1 MKKFYLML
9 CVVLLSFD
17 LLAQIPG
24 NFNYQAVL
32 RDDAGELI
40 TDQSV
45 DIRIS
50 IIDNEPTGPA
60 LYQETHTK
68 TTSSYGVVNLVI
80 GDGTVES
87 GTFSQ
92 VNWGENDKY
101 LGIEVDDGN
110 GYVDLGTVQLLSV
123 PYALYAQISDSSV
136 ISNQALNAD
145 YANSAY
151 SAEILGS
158 EGVYSPDSDT
168 LFVVKDRDDNV
179 VFAVFPDGAE
189 VIVNETAKGKVG
201 GFAVSGRNPSKAT
214 DVNILKVT
222 PDSTRIYVNDTVSNK
237 GKVGGFAVSG
247 RNPSK
252 NISTELLFITADSTR
267 IYVNDDQTGK
277 GKVGGFAV
285 SGRNPSKGTVNDY
298 LQVTKDSTRVYIMD
312 SDSKGKV
319 GGFAVSGRNPSKG
332 TLTSYIQVSPDSTR
346 IFVKDSV
353 AGFSIANIESGNA
366 ESFLNLNKQN
376 YLIGHQTGENTTGAY
391 NSMIGYQAGYANT
404 AGSNNLF
411 LGYQSGY
418 SNLGGGNN
426 VYVGTESGYSTQNTF
441 QNTFVGYRSGYS
453 LTTASNSAYGSMAG
467 ENAAGSNN
475 TFIGTSA
482 GRSAT
487 GGNNTFVGNGAGYSI
502 SSNTGTRNTYIG
514 QAVGSF
520 TTTGSYNTMLGYRA
534 GYLNYEGSNNTFL
547 GYYAGYDI
555 HEGSGNVFIGY
566 EAGKSQNG
574 VSDQLFISN
583 WDDTTPLI
591 YGDFNLDRLAFYGNV
606 GVNRTAYSTVSLAVS
621 PAGQAYGIYV
631 DAGSTSYAAYFNGNI
646 YTTGSYLPSDEKLK
660 KNIEPVSKM
669 LSKVSDLS
677 VVNYDWKLE
686 EFPNKKFTNEKQI
699 GFLAQEVENLFP
711 ELVREDTDGVKAINY
726 TKFAPILVEAI
737 KEQQSIINELK
748 DKNKELEERLKK
760 LEDLMLK

>member
-1 MKKFYLML
+1 MF
-9 CVVLLSFD
+9 CVLLLSFD
-17 LLAQIPG
+17 LLAQVPG

-50 IIDNEPTGPA
+50 IIDNEPTGSA

-68 TTSSYGVVNLVI
+68 TTNSYGVVNLVI
-80 GDGTVES
+80 GDGTIES

-92 VNWGENDKY
+92 INWGENDKY

-110 GYVDLGTVQLLSV
+110 GYVDLGVIKFLSV
-123 PYALYAQISDSSV
+123 PYANYSNISDSSRV
-136 ISNQALNAD
+136 SVVAHT
-145 YANSAY
+145 ANSAN
-151 SAEILGS
+151 SALYADEANMAKVLGS
-158 EGVYSPDSDT
+158 DAIYSPSVDT
-168 LFVVKDRDDNV
+168 LFVVKDHDGNV

-222 PDSTRIYVNDTVSNK
+222 PDSTRIYVNDTVSSK

-252 NISTELLFITADSTR
+252 NTNTELLFITADSTR

-298 LQVTKDSTRVYIMD
+298 LQVTKDSTRVYITD
-312 SDSKGKV
+312 SGTKGKV

-332 TLTSYIQVSPDSTR
+332 TLTSYMQVSPDSTR

-353 AGFSIANIESGNA
+353 AGFSIANIESGTA

-376 YLIGHQTGENTTGAY
+376 YRIGHQTGENTTGAY

-453 LTTASNSAYGSMAG
+453 LTTASNSVYGSLAG

-547 GYYAGYDI
+547 GYYAGYNI
-555 HEGSGNVFIGY
+555 REGSGNVFIGN
-566 EAGKSQNG
+566 EAGYYADGINNRLIIENENVDSTEALFYGEFDQNH
-574 VSDQLFISN
+574 LRIN
-583 WDDTTPLI
+583 
-591 YGDFNLDRLAFYGNV
+591 GNV
-606 GVNRTAYSTVSLAVS
+606 GINY
-621 PAGQAYGIYV
+621 QAYNNYGLIVDVPDGQTGIYTLLVYGEAYCSGGSWGGSDARFKNNIKTYENALDKIMKMRGVTFNWRV
-631 DAGSTSYAAYFNGNI
+631 D
-646 YTTGSYLPSDEKLK
+646 
-660 KNIEPVSKM
+660 
-669 LSKVSDLS
+669 
-677 VVNYDWKLE
+677 
-686 EFPNKKFTNEKQI
+686 EFKQQRFSGRDQV
-699 GFLAQEVENLFP
+699 GFIAQEMEEIIP
-711 ELVREDTDGVKAINY
+711 ELVKADHEGYKAIDY
-726 TKFAPILVEAI
+726 GKVTPVLVEAI
-737 KEQQSIINELK
+737 KEQQSIIEDLER
-748 DKNKELEERLKK
+748 KNTELEERLKK
-760 LEDLMLK
+760 LEELLLK

>member
-1 MKKFYLML
+1 MKKFSSLL
-9 CVVLLSFD
+9 ISIVLLSFE
-17 LLAQIPG
+17 LLAQVPG

-50 IIDNEPTGPA
+50 IIDNEPTGSA

-68 TTSSYGVVNLVI
+68 TTSFYGVVNLVI

-92 VNWGENDKY
+92 INWGENDKY
-101 LGIEVDDGN
+101 LGIEVDAGS
-110 GYVDLGTVQLLSV
+110 GYVDLGVVKLLSV
-123 PYALYAQISDSSV
+123 PYANYSNISDSSRV
-136 ISNQALNAD
+136 SGIAYS
-145 YANSAY
+145 ANSAN
-151 SAEILGS
+151 SAIYADSSGVSAVAHTANSANSALYANEADMAKVLGS
-158 EGVYSPDSDT
+158 DAIYSPSVDT
-168 LFVVKDRDDNV
+168 LFVVKDHDGNV

-214 DVNILKVT
+214 DVPIFT
-222 PDSTRIYVNDTVSNK
+222 ITSDSTRIYVNDTVNTK

-332 TLTSYIQVSPDSTR
+332 TLTSYMQVSPDSTR

-353 AGFSIANIESGNA
+353 AGFSIANIESGTT

-404 AGSNNLF
+404 SGSNNLF

-534 GYLNYEGSNNTFL
+534 GYLNYGGSNNTFL

-566 EAGKSQNG
+566 EAGKDEDG
-574 VSDQLFISN
+574 TSN
-583 WDDTTPLI
+583 RLIIDNSNTTDPLI
-591 YGDFNLDRLAFYGNV
+591 WGEFDN
-606 GVNRTAYSTVSLAVS
+606 NRVV
-621 PAGQAYGIYV
+621 I
-631 DAGSTSYAAYFNGNI
+631 NGNSGDNPSG
-646 YTTGSYLPSDEKLK
+646 YTFYVNGRGGGDYSWNSLSDYRLK
-660 KNIEPVSKM
+660 NNILDIKNAIDIIIGLRGVYYE
-669 LSKVSDLS
+669 
-677 VVNYDWKLE
+677 WKDQNSLIRSR
-686 EFPNKKFTNEKQI
+686 QI
-699 GFLAQEVENLFP
+699 GFIAQETINVLP
-711 ELVREDTDGVKAINY
+711 EVVDDSGDYY
-726 TKFAPILVEAI
+726 TMQYGPISAVLVEAI
-737 KEQQSIINELK
+737 KEQQSIIEDLEQ
-748 DKNKELEERLKK
+748 KNIELEERLKK
-760 LEDLMLK
+760 LEELLLK